1 MQLQTLKLVTIVT
14 EDVLRQQLV
23 NKFIEFGATGYTVQH
38 AYGYGSRGA
47 RADAVAPNLQFEVI
61 CSQEVAEA
69 ILTYVSHHFFANYA
83 CIAWLTDVQ
92 VVKGQHYVK

>member
-1 MQLQTLKLVTIVT
+1 MQLQSLKLVTIVT

-23 NKFIEFGATGYTVQH
+23 TKFLECGATGYTVQH
-38 AYGYGSRGA
+38 AYGFGSRGA
-47 RADAVAPNLQFEVI
+47 RADAVAPNLEFQVI